1 MRLFCGLALFLCLAF
16 AASAAGERV
25 LRTSGEGR
33 LRTLD
38 PIQADDPASRNICGA
53 LFDTLVEYDYLARP
67 YKLVPSMLSEMPTHN
82 RDFTEYRF
90 KLRPDL
96 RFAAAEGFQSEPVT
110 ARDVKFSLL
119 RLADARNHSP
129 LYWIL
134 RDKLAGAVEFNRATA
149 AAPEG
154 DYSVYDRE
162 VAGIVIHNDLEFSLR
177 LTAPDPRFLYLLAM
191 PNAGVVSRRA
201 VERFGV
207 DFARHPVGSG
217 AFVMEKWVTDCK
229 LVLRR
234 NPEYRA
240 ERFPGADAPADRE
253 RRLPLCD
260 RIEILLIRQPMTAWM
275 LFLQGESD
283 INALDKDNSD
293 VVVGADGGPVPALAR
308 RGIRLLRIPEFE
320 IRYVGFNFSD
330 PVLGKNPKLRQ
341 ALSLAYNVQ
350 ERVRYAGGQLIVAQ
364 GPLPEGVAGFDP
376 AYRNPYAAHDVARA
390 KKLLAEAGFP
400 GGVDASGRRLTLTF
414 DQNGNSTAYRQMGE
428 LAVADFAEIGVE
440 IVPVMNN
447 KPRFFEKLRQG
458 QLQLFRL
465 SWIGDLPDAGNFFQ
479 LFYSGNRGGCNRT
492 GFSDP
497 EFDALYERAEAMP
510 DSPERIELFKRM
522 TRLVGERCAWIFEGF
537 PVSYLVAHKWVGNY
551 RHHDFPFNRWKFLSI
566 DTALR
571 DKLKPTFTPL
581 SFAELSGGEK

>member
-1 MRLFCGLALFLCLAF
+1 MRLICGLSLVLCLAVT
-16 AASAAGERV
+16 ALSAGERV

-38 PIQADDPASRNICGA
+38 PVQADDPASRNLCGA
-53 LFDTLVEYDYLARP
+53 IFDTLVEYDYLARP
-67 YKLVPSMLSEMPTHN
+67 YKLVPSMLAEMPKHN

-96 RFAAAEGFQSEPVT
+96 RFAAVAGMPSRQVT
-110 ARDVKFSLL
+110 AADVKFSLL
-119 RLADARNHSP
+119 RLADGRNHSP
-129 LYWIL
+129 LYWL
-134 RDKLAGAVEFNRATA
+134 VRDKLAGAVEFNRATLN
-149 AAPEG
+149 AAPG
-154 DYSVYDRE
+154 DYSPYDRDFP
-162 VAGIVIHNDLEFSLR
+162 GIVIHSDLEFSLH

-191 PNAGVVSRRA
+191 PNTGIVSRQA
-201 VERFGV
+201 VERFGI

-217 AFVMEKWVTDCK
+217 AFVMEKWISNCK

-234 NPEYRA
+234 NPDFRSEYFA
-240 ERFPGADAPADRE
+240 QADFPPDRR

-260 RIEILLIRQPMTAWM
+260 KIEILLVRQPMTAWM

-293 VVVGADGGPVPALAR
+293 LVVGSDGNPVPALAR

-320 IRYVGFNFSD
+320 IRYVGFNFAD
-330 PVLGKNPKLRQ
+330 PLLGKNPKLRQ
-341 ALSLAYNVQ
+341 ALSLAYNVE

-376 AYRNPYAAHDVARA
+376 GYRNPYAAHDLARA

-400 GGVDASGRRLTLTF
+400 GGVDKSGRRLVLTF

-428 LAVADFAEIGVE
+428 MAAADFAELGIEV
-440 IVPVMNN
+440 VPVMNN

-497 EFDALYERAEAMP
+497 EFDALYERSETMP
-510 DSPERIELFKRM
+510 DSPERVELFRKM
-522 TRLVGERCAWIFEGF
+522 TRLVGEHCVWIFEGF
-537 PVSYLVAHKWVGNY
+537 PVSYLVAHRWVGNY
-551 RHHDFPFNRWKFLSI
+551 RHHDFPFSRWKFLSV

-571 DKLKPTFTPL
+571 DKLKPSFTPL
-581 SFAELSGGEK
+581 SFAELSGGAE